1 MVISRKIGIIG
12 LGNVGRTIAKN
23 LRKKGFKIYSV
34 YDLDNTKANNLGVKC
49 ASEPSEVAFNCDLI
63 LTALPRPEHVKKVM
77 LGDKGILNCLT
88 KGSIWIDHST
98 TDYIQMLDFAR
109 QGKKLGI
116 QSLEAP
122 ITGGMTLLE
131 KGKMTVYVGGPNKIY
146 KYCKNLFEV
155 NFCSQFYMGSI
166 GSATITKV
174 ISNMLAA
181 AHTLLTAESMM
192 LAKKSG
198 VNLDVFF
205 QAIRKSAGNSFVF
218 ETEGPLILNQTF
230 DPDFT
235 VGLQCKDL
243 NLGYQLSMANR
254 CPLKLLGLVEQL
266 YNEARFR
273 YGENSPST
281 IPAKLIEDALEERL
295 YTPGYENF
303 SYTVRNLKDSW
314 AVEHT
319 MDRKI

>member
-1 MVISRKIGIIG
+1 MS
-12 LGNVGRTIAKN
+12 
-23 LRKKGFKIYSV
+23 
-34 YDLDNTKANNLGVKC
+34 
-49 ASEPSEVAFNCDLI
+49 
-63 LTALPRPEHVKKVM
+63 
-77 LGDKGILNCLT
+77 
-88 KGSIWIDHST
+88 
-98 TDYIQMLDFAR
+98 
-109 QGKKLGI
+109 
-116 QSLEAP
+116 
-122 ITGGMTLLE
+122 LLE
-131 KGKMTVYVGGPNKIY
+131 KGKMTVYIGGPIKTY
-146 KYCKNLFEV
+146 GYCKKLFEA

-198 VNLDVFF
+198 VNLDMFF

-218 ETEGPLILNQTF
+218 ETEGPLILNQTY

-254 CPLKLLGLVEQL
+254 CPLRLLGLVEQL
-266 YNEARFR
+266 YNEARFK
-273 YGENSPST
+273 YGENSPSS

-319 MDRKI
+319 MQRKSFKLKNYLLK